1 MRFFLSNRIYK
12 LIINLVDLYQRG
24 FILHNYKIYMV
35 KMTWS
40 SAWLCFIYWA
50 NTARVYMFLNSYW
63 HGLKESY
70 LCSLQN
76 KNHGWTH
83 FCICC
88 RLCCSC
94 IKDSCPTEKC
104 ICCFERQSRG
114 TVKIVMLF
122 CRFNPRIFLEPPASC
137 ELSTCSPTCDRL
149 YCLWQ
154 GKSLHT
160 GLL

>member
-1 MRFFLSNRIYK
+1 MLSLAHTDSNKIWPNQFNYSRSLK
-12 LIINLVDLYQRG
+12 LTL
-24 FILHNYKIYMV
+24 FILV
-35 KMTWS
+35 FQTPS
-40 SAWLCFIYWA
+40 SVWRTNLESCVQVHHSYYVHIKRGLVCSPQLADILTVLHILS
-50 NTARVYMFLNSYW
+50 TARVYMFQNSYW
-63 HGLKESY
+63 HRITESY

-114 TVKIVMLF
+114 TVKIVYF
-122 CRFNPRIFLEPPASC
+122 VDF
-137 ELSTCSPTCDRL
+137 T
-149 YCLWQ
+149 Q
-154 GKSLHT
+154 GFT
-160 GLL
+160 